1 MDNTQGS
8 FPDDFS
14 QEVSDLI
21 DATVEDANPSRAV
34 NRMEEALKQGLPKS
48 QAADAYM
55 VLGTRYEDL
64 NQIGKAIDC
73 YSKAIQLH
81 MNNPILY
88 YWRGELLF
96 QQGQYEE
103 ARIDLEKALSFAP
116 PNSLFSPEYG
126 QAQNLLKQIR
136 HQSK

>member
-1 MDNTQGS
+1 MGDNES
-8 FPDDFS
+8 AIPKDYS

-21 DATVEDANPSRAV
+21 DATVEDFNPSRALK
-34 NRMEEALKQGLPKS
+34 RMEEAIKRGLPES

-64 NQIGKAIDC
+64 NQIDQAIES

-81 MNNPILY
+81 VNNPIVY

-96 QQGQYEE
+96 QQGQYKE
-103 ARIDLEKALSFAP
+103 ARVDLETALSFAP
-116 PNSLFSPEYG
+116 ANRLTSPEHE
-126 QAQNLLKQIR
+126 QAQDLLKQID
-136 HQSK
+136 QSSS